1 MSDLALSVLGIR
13 TPSLSHHPQ
22 WRLCLL
28 IAVVIHM
35 GILSIPVSMLGSNH
49 NAENKEI
56 DVSLI
61 PEPIP
66 VAPVPIKL
74 PVPRPIQPLKI
85 EKLKN
90 PPPARAEGK
99 KTAEPPQKV
108 LSPDLNPA
116 KETAQVGPGT
126 GGVAIVGALGTG
138 ATLSGSAG
146 EPGGSG
152 AGLGK
157 QGVGGGGGGTGPV
170 EAKFGIGDGPQWVY
184 QDKPV
189 YPYAAQRLGKNGRVV
204 LKLTIDEKGNLTKA
218 EVIEAT
224 DQIFVSAV
232 IDAARRSKFR
242 PARKNGVSFA
252 TWATWPI
259 TFNLSDR

>member
-1 MSDLALSVLGIR
+1 MSDLALSGPGIR
-13 TPSLSHHPQ
+13 MPNHPQ
-22 WRLCLL
+22 WRMCLL
-28 IAVVIHM
+28 IAVAIHM
-35 GILSIPVSMLGSNH
+35 AVLSIPISMLNSYHGGDNR
-49 NAENKEI
+49 EI
-56 DVSLI
+56 EVSVM
-61 PEPIP
+61 PEPAP
-66 VAPVPIKL
+66 VTPVPIKP

-85 EKLKN
+85 EKAKN
-90 PPPARAEGK
+90 PPPARDEGK
-99 KTAEPPQKV
+99 KTAELPQKI
-108 LSPDLNPA
+108 LSPDLNPS
-116 KETAQVGPGT
+116 KEIAQVGPGT
-126 GGVAIVGALGTG
+126 GGVAIVGGKGTG

-152 AGLGK
+152 TGLGK
-157 QGVGGGGGGTGPV
+157 QGVGGGGGGTDPV
-170 EAKFGIGDGPQWVY
+170 ETRFGVGDGPQWVY

-218 EVIEAT
+218 EVMEAT

-242 PARKNGVSFA
+242 PARKNGVPFTA
-252 TWATWPI
+252 WAAWPV

>member
-1 MSDLALSVLGIR
+1 MSDIVSSGMDFR
-13 TPSLSHHPQ
+13 TPSLVHNPQ
-22 WRLCLL
+22 WMKYLL
-28 IAVVIHM
+28 IAVALHLA
-35 GILSIPVSMLGSNH
+35 ILSIPISMLGSYYGD
-49 NAENKEI
+49 ENRVIEI
-56 DVSLI
+56 SVI
-61 PEPIP
+61 PEPAP
-66 VAPVPIKL
+66 VAPVPIKP
-74 PVPRPIQPLKI
+74 PVSRPIQPPKI
-85 EKLKN
+85 EKVKN

-99 KTAEPPQKV
+99 KTAEPAQKV

-116 KETAQVGPGT
+116 KEIAQVGPGS
-126 GGVAIVGALGTG
+126 GGVAIVGGKGTG

-152 AGLGK
+152 TGLGK
-157 QGVGGGGGGTGPV
+157 QGVGGGGTGPV
-170 EAKFGIGDGPQWVY
+170 EARFGVGDGPQWVY

-218 EVIEAT
+218 EVMEAT

-232 IDAARRSKFR
+232 LDAARRSKFR
-242 PARKNGVSFA
+242 PARKNGVPFA
-252 TWATWPI
+252 AWAAWPV